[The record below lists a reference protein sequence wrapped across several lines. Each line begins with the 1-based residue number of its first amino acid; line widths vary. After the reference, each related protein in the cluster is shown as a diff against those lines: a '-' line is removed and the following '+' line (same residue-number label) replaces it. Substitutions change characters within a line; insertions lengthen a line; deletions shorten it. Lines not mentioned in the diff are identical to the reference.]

1 MLLSFCKARYFDSI
15 KVLKGDTDMYNPYQQ
30 FNPFIQQQ
38 NTLPQQQIV
47 QVNGKASVDTIQL
60 APNSS
65 ILVMDT
71 SAPIVWM
78 CVSDGVGK
86 VTATPYDISVH
97 KEKQTSEYEN
107 IEQRIAVIEKAIV
120 EMEDK
125 INAKSNVGRIK
136 QKSGITDDATD

>member
-1 MLLSFCKARYFDSI
+1 
-15 KVLKGDTDMYNPYQQ
+15 MYNPYPSYNPYFQQ
-30 FNPFIQQQ
+30 MQAMQASAPVP
-38 NTLPQQQIV
+38 TLPQQQII
-47 QVNGKASVDTIQL
+47 QVNGKASVDTISL

-86 VTATPYDISVH
+86 VTATPYDIVVH
-97 KEKQTSEYEN
+97 QEEPPVDVKS
-107 IEQRIAVIEKAIV
+107 IEQRISAIENKMT

-125 INAKSNVGRIK
+125 YNAKSNGNRL
-136 QKSGITDDATD
+136 KSKSSLADDSAD

>member
-1 MLLSFCKARYFDSI
+1 
-15 KVLKGDTDMYNPYQQ
+15 MYNTNPYY
-30 FNPFIQQQ
+30 FNPYYQQQQ
-38 NTLPQQQIV
+38 NVLPTQQII

-86 VTATPYDISVH
+86 VTSTPYDITIH
-97 KEKQTSEYEN
+97 QEKPPIDMAL
-107 IEQRIAVIEKAIV
+107 IEQRLASV
-120 EMEDK
+120 ETTLAEMRNNYES
-125 INAKSNVGRIK
+125 NASKSK
-136 QKSGITDDATD
+136 QNNSKSEHRTD